1 MSEVMH
7 AQAEEFAELLAAEAV
22 VAVDFFAD
30 WCMPC
35 KMMAP
40 VMEKLAAAYD
50 GRVLVVK
57 VNVDEEPE
65 LAAQYGIQSIP
76 AILFFKDGR
85 QEEAMV
91 GVRPYDELAAAL
103 DRLL

>member
-1 MSEVMH
+1 MSEVTH
-7 AQAEEFAELLAAEAV
+7 AQAREFEELLSADTPMV
-22 VAVDFFAD
+22 VDFYAD

-40 VMEKLAAAYD
+40 VMEKLAGAYD
-50 GRVLVVK
+50 GRVRVIK
-57 VNVDEEPE
+57 VNVDEEPD

-76 AILFFKDGR
+76 AILFFQNGE
-85 QEEAMV
+85 QTNALL
-91 GVRPYDELAAAL
+91 GVRPYDELTAEL

>member
-1 MSEVMH
+1 MSEVTH
-7 AQAEEFAELLAAEAV
+7 AQAREFEELLSADTPMV
-22 VAVDFFAD
+22 VDFYAD

-40 VMEKLAAAYD
+40 VMEKLAGAYD
-50 GRVLVVK
+50 GRVRVVK
-57 VNVDEEPE
+57 VNVDEEPD

-76 AILFFKDGR
+76 AILFFKNGE
-85 QEEAMV
+85 QTNAML
-91 GVRPYDELAAAL
+91 GVRPYDELTTEL